1 MPGSRYSTN
10 IFWINQWRNELTMM
24 SLLFEQKLW
33 KQIIEEEDEHEVCT
47 LCSLLYLSKA
57 AKTWEMYRKNKLF
70 IASLWTSHPVPQS
83 HLSLC
88 PFVSALCPATSPL
101 LQTIKKN
108 KSKTKEEA
116 TTKKHLAEKAIGCQ
130 CVTQYALLS
139 THLYLQMFL
148 KWVIGLVSGLWLL
161 LCSQYLILIGTLH
174 G

>member
-1 MPGSRYSTN
+1 
-10 IFWINQWRNELTMM
+10 MM

-47 LCSLLYLSKA
+47 LSSLLYLSKA

-101 LQTIKKN
+101 LQTIKK
-108 KSKTKEEA
+108 TKA
-116 TTKKHLAEKAIGCQ
+116 KQKKKQQQKNI
-130 CVTQYALLS
+130 LLRK
-139 THLYLQMFL
+139 L
-148 KWVIGLVSGLWLL
+148 
-161 LCSQYLILIGTLH
+161 
-174 G
+174 